1 MEQASRPSLAVDGE
15 NIVVLLRLKVGD
27 QQGASHVLFD
37 LLNRELVES
46 SDWSKR
52 QSDLPIIRMM
62 LIMARS

>member
-15 NIVVLLRLKVGD
+15 NIVVLLRLKVGE
-27 QQGASHVLFD
+27 QQGASNVLFD

-62 LIMARS
+62 LILARS